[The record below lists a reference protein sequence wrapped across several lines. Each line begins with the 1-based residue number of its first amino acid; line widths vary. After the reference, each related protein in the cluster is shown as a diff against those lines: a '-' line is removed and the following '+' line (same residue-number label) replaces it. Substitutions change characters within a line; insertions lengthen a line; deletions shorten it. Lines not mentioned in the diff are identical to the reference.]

1 MTLVEVIL
9 AITIL
14 SLICT
19 ISFTK
24 LNLDNYRTKSFV
36 KQLASDIRYVR
47 KINKLGN
54 TNVYIFFNEKE
65 GKKGYVLR
73 ENGNN
78 VKNIFLP
85 KGVEIK
91 YSESKILFDRQGAF
105 HTGGTT
111 ISVGQNGDFIKI
123 TIVPVS
129 GRVLIKEGIY
139 DET

>member
-1 MTLVEVIL
+1 MTLVEVVL
-9 AITIL
+9 GITIL

-24 LNLDNYRTKSFV
+24 LNLDNYKTKAFIR
-36 KQLASDIRYVR
+36 QLASDIRYVR

-54 TNVYIFFNEKE
+54 SNVYIIFTSSE
-65 GKKGYVLR
+65 GKKGYILR

-78 VKNIFLP
+78 AKTIFLP
-85 KGVEIK
+85 KGIDIK
-91 YSESKILFDRQGAF
+91 YSVSNILFDRQGAF

-111 ISVGQNGDFIKI
+111 ISIGKNGDFTKI